1 MTKKTRFAVGAIVV
15 AAGALGLW
23 IYRNAEAHEGPVYRF
38 ATVTR
43 GNLESTVSATG
54 SLSAVTTVQV
64 GTQVS
69 GQVSQILVDFN
80 DRVKKGQL
88 LARIDPT
95 LQEQAVLDAQAGLVR
110 AQADLDRSKAEYD
123 RNKTLYDQKVLTA
136 TEFTTAQYNYTV
148 AQASVKSAQVA
159 LDRARKNLGY
169 TEIYAPI
176 DGVVVQR
183 NVDVGQTVA
192 ASLSAPQ
199 LFLIANDLS
208 QMQILANVDESD
220 IGQIHE
226 SQDVRFTVQAYPNQS
241 FTGKV
246 RQVRLQSTTTEN
258 VVNYTVVVSVD
269 NPKGTLLPGMT
280 ATVEFLT
287 GSAENALIVPNA
299 ALRFRA
305 TPEMMAEAGG
315 RTGAPRTAADSMAY
329 AARRD
334 SMRRARAA
342 AEGNTGGQVSGGQAS
357 GGQVGQASGGTPG
370 ASGGTAAS
378 SGTPG
383 ATSGTPAASGGAPGA
398 SGAAGATR
406 SRASGGRGGFAQL
419 WYVGANG
426 KPAVMRVR
434 TGLSDGQNTQVMGA
448 DVKEGMQVIVGTNT
462 PTTTTT
468 QQQQTT
474 TSPFQQQRRGPGPG
488 GF

>member
-15 AAGALGLW
+15 AEGALGLW
-23 IYRNAEAHEGPVYRF
+23 IYRNAEAREAPSYRF

-54 SLSAVTTVQV
+54 QLSAVTTVQV

-69 GQVSQILVDFN
+69 GQVSAILVDFN

-95 LQEQAVLDAQAGLVR
+95 LAQQAVLDAQAGVVR
-110 AQADLDRSKAEYD
+110 AQADLDRSKAEYE

-159 LDRARKNLGY
+159 LDRAKQNLAY
-169 TEIYAPI
+169 TQIYAPI

-208 QMQILANVDESD
+208 HMQILANVDESD
-220 IGQIHE
+220 IGSIHE
-226 SQDVRFTVQAYPNQS
+226 GQDVRFTVQAYPNQTFS
-241 FTGKV
+241 GKV

-258 VVNYTVVVSVD
+258 VVNYTVVVTVD

-280 ATVEFLT
+280 ATVSFLT
-287 GSAENALIVPNA
+287 GAAENA
-299 ALRFRA
+299 
-305 TPEMMAEAGG
+305 
-315 RTGAPRTAADSMAY
+315 
-329 AARRD
+329 
-334 SMRRARAA
+334 
-342 AEGNTGGQVSGGQAS
+342 
-357 GGQVGQASGGTPG
+357 
-370 ASGGTAAS
+370 
-378 SGTPG
+378 
-383 ATSGTPAASGGAPGA
+383 
-398 SGAAGATR
+398 
-406 SRASGGRGGFAQL
+406 
-419 WYVGANG
+419 
-426 KPAVMRVR
+426 
-434 TGLSDGQNTQVMGA
+434 
-448 DVKEGMQVIVGTNT
+448 
-462 PTTTTT
+462 
-468 QQQQTT
+468 
-474 TSPFQQQRRGPGPG
+474 
-488 GF
+488 

>member
-1 MTKKTRFAVGAIVV
+1 MTGKTRLTVGAIVV

-23 IYRNAEAHEGPVYRF
+23 IYRNAEAHEAPSYRF
-38 ATVTR
+38 VTVTR

-54 SLSAVTTVQV
+54 ALSAVTTVQV

-69 GQVSQILVDFN
+69 GQVAQLYVDFN

-95 LQEQAVLDAQAGLVR
+95 LQQQAVLDAEAGLIR
-110 AQADLDRSKAEYD
+110 AQADLERSRTEYD

-159 LDRARKNLGY
+159 LDRARKNLSY
-169 TEIYAPI
+169 TEIHAPI

-199 LFLIANDLS
+199 LFLIANNLS

-226 SQDVRFTVQAYPNQS
+226 GQDVRFTVQAYPNQP
-241 FTGKV
+241 FTGTV
-246 RQVRLQSTTTEN
+246 RQVRLQSATTEN
-258 VVNYTVVVSVD
+258 VVNYTVVVTVE

-287 GSAENALIVPNA
+287 GTATDAFIVPNA

-305 TPEMMAEAGG
+305 TPEMMAAAGV
-315 RTGAPRTAADSMAY
+315 TSASGAPRTAADSAAF

-334 SMRRARAA
+334 SIRKAR
-342 AEGNTGGQVSGGQAS
+342 
-357 GGQVGQASGGTPG
+357 
-370 ASGGTAAS
+370 
-378 SGTPG
+378 
-383 ATSGTPAASGGAPGA
+383 
-398 SGAAGATR
+398 GAAGGTGGGQFGGAQGAGGAAGGGAARPR
-406 SRASGGRGGFAQL
+406 SSGSTRGGFAQL
-419 WYVGANG
+419 WYVDATG
-426 KPAVMRVR
+426 KPAMMRVR
-434 TGLSDGQNTQVMGA
+434 TGLTDGQNTQIMGP
-448 DVKEGMQVIVGTNT
+448 DVKAGMQVIVGTNA
-462 PTTTTT
+462 PAATTTS
-468 QQQQTT
+468 TT
-474 TSPFQQQRRGPGPG
+474 TSPFQQQRRPGGPG

>member
-1 MTKKTRFAVGAIVV
+1 MTRKTRFALGGIVIV
-15 AAGALGLW
+15 AGALGLW
-23 IYRNAEAHEGPVYRF
+23 IYRNAEAREAPTYRF

-54 SLSAVTTVQV
+54 ALSAVTTVQV

-69 GQVSQILVDFN
+69 GQVSQIYVDFN

-95 LQEQAVLDAQAGLVR
+95 LQQQAVLDAQAGLVR
-110 AQADLDRSKAEYD
+110 AQADVDRSKAEYE

-159 LDRARKNLGY
+159 LDRARKNLAY
-169 TEIYAPI
+169 TEVFAPI

-220 IGQIHE
+220 IGQIHDG
-226 SQDVRFTVQAYPNQS
+226 QDVRFTVQAYPNQA

-246 RQVRLQSTTTEN
+246 RQVRLQSATTEN
-258 VVNYTVVVSVD
+258 VVNYTVVVTVV

-305 TPEMMAEAGG
+305 TPEMIAEAGV
-315 RTGAPRTAADSMAY
+315 TNGAPRTGADSA
-329 AARRD
+329 AWTARRD
-334 SMRRARAA
+334 SLRKAREAA
-342 AEGNTGGQVSGGQAS
+342 GGNAGGGQFGGGQVNGGQAGANRGAANTA
-357 GGQVGQASGGTPG
+357 GGNGT
-370 ASGGTAAS
+370 
-378 SGTPG
+378 
-383 ATSGTPAASGGAPGA
+383 
-398 SGAAGATR
+398 AGATR
-406 SRASGGRGGFAQL
+406 SRSSGSSRGGSAQL
-419 WYVGANG
+419 WYIGANG
-426 KPAVMRVR
+426 KPAVARVR
-434 TGLSDGQNTQVMGA
+434 TGLSDGQNTQVMGP
-448 DVKEGMQVIVGTNT
+448 DLKEGMKVIIGTSS
-462 PTTTTT
+462 PSTTTTT
-468 QQQQTT
+468 AATQTT
-474 TSPFQQQRRGPGPG
+474 TSPFQQQRRPGGPG

>member
-1 MTKKTRFAVGAIVV
+1 MTKNTRFAVGAIVV
-15 AAGALGLW
+15 GAGALGLW
-23 IYRNAEAHEGPVYRF
+23 IYRNAEAHEAPTYRF
-38 ATVTR
+38 AAVTR

-54 SLSAVTTVQV
+54 ALSAVTTVQV

-69 GQVSQILVDFN
+69 GQVSQLFVDFN

-95 LQEQAVLDAQAGLVR
+95 LQQQSVLDAQAGLIR
-110 AQADLDRSKAEYD
+110 AQADLERSKAEYD
-123 RNKTLYDQKVLTA
+123 RNKTLFDQKVLTA
-136 TEFTTAQYNYTV
+136 TEFNTAQYNYTV

-159 LDRARKNLGY
+159 LDRARKNLDY

-199 LFLIANDLS
+199 LFLIANDLA

-226 SQDVRFTVQAYPNQS
+226 GQDVRFTVQAYANQT

-246 RQVRLQSTTTEN
+246 RQVRLQSATTEN
-258 VVNYTVVVSVD
+258 VVNYTVVVTVD

-305 TPEMMAEAGG
+305 TPEMMAEAGVTN
-315 RTGAPRTAADSMAY
+315 TGAPRTAADSAAF

-334 SMRRARAA
+334 SIRKARAA
-342 AEGNTGGQVSGGQAS
+342 AGGNAGGGQFGAGQ
-357 GGQVGQASGGTPG
+357 G
-370 ASGGTAAS
+370 AGAAS
-378 SGTPG
+378 AG
-383 ATSGTPAASGGAPGA
+383 
-398 SGAAGATR
+398 GATR
-406 SRASGGRGGFAQL
+406 SRASGTRGGFAQL
-419 WYVGANG
+419 WYVNASG
-426 KPAVMRVR
+426 KPAVVRVR
-434 TGLSDGQNTQVMGA
+434 TGLSDGQNTQVMGQ
-448 DVKEGMQVIVGTNT
+448 DLKEGMQVIVGTNT
-462 PTTTTT
+462 ATTTTT
-468 QQQQTT
+468 PTQTT
-474 TSPFQQQRRGPGPG
+474 TSPFQQQRRAPGPG
-488 GF
+488 GPGGF

>member
-1 MTKKTRFAVGAIVV
+1 MTRNTRFAVGAIVV

-23 IYRNAEAHEGPVYRF
+23 IYRNAEAHEAPAYRF

-54 SLSAVTTVQV
+54 ALSAVTTVQV

-69 GQVSQILVDFN
+69 GQVAQILVDFN
-80 DRVKKGQL
+80 SHVKKGQL

-95 LQEQAVLDAQAGLVR
+95 LAQQAVLDAQAGLVR

-123 RNKTLYDQKVLTA
+123 RNKVLYDQKVLTA

-159 LDRARKNLGY
+159 LDRARKNLSY

-176 DGVVVQR
+176 DGVVVER

-199 LFLIANDLS
+199 LFLIANDLA
-208 QMQILANVDESD
+208 QMQILASVDESD

-226 SQDVRFTVQAYPNQS
+226 GQDARFTVQAYPNQT
-241 FTGKV
+241 FTGTV
-246 RQVRLQSTTTEN
+246 RQVRLQSATTEN
-258 VVNYTVVVSVD
+258 VVNYTVVVTVA
-269 NPKGTLLPGMT
+269 NPNGRLLPGMT

-287 GSAENALIVPNA
+287 GSAQNALIVPNA

-305 TPEMMAEAGG
+305 TPEMMAEAGVSVNG
-315 RTGAPRTAADSMAY
+315 MGVPRTAAESVAF

-334 SMRRARAA
+334 SLRKARLAA
-342 AEGNTGGQVSGGQAS
+342 GGNGGGQFGGGQGA
-357 GGQVGQASGGTPG
+357 GGQG
-370 ASGGTAAS
+370 ANA
-378 SGTPG
+378 
-383 ATSGTPAASGGAPGA
+383 GGAAGA
-398 SGAAGATR
+398 NGAGGATR
-406 SRASGGRGGFAQL
+406 SRASGTTRGGFAQL
-419 WYVGANG
+419 WYVNASG
-426 KPAVMRVR
+426 KSAMMRVR
-434 TGLSDGQNTQVMGA
+434 TGLSDGQSTEVIGQS
-448 DVKEGMQVIVGTNT
+448 VKEGMQVIIGTAT
-462 PTTTTT
+462 TTATTTTT
-468 QQQQTT
+468 NAT
-474 TSPFQQQRRGPGPG
+474 TSPFQQQRRPPGPG

>member
-1 MTKKTRFAVGAIVV
+1 MTRKTRFALGGIVIV
-15 AAGALGLW
+15 AGALGLW
-23 IYRNAEAHEGPVYRF
+23 IYRNAEAHEAPTYRF

-54 SLSAVTTVQV
+54 ALSAVTTVQV

-69 GQVSQILVDFN
+69 GQVAQIYVDFN

-95 LQEQAVLDAQAGLVR
+95 LQQQAVLDAQAGLVR
-110 AQADLDRSKAEYD
+110 AQADIDRSKAEYE

-159 LDRARKNLGY
+159 LDRARKNLAY
-169 TEIYAPI
+169 TEVFAPI

-220 IGQIHE
+220 IGQIHDG
-226 SQDVRFTVQAYPNQS
+226 QDVRFTVQAYPNQN

-246 RQVRLQSTTTEN
+246 RQVRLQSATTEN
-258 VVNYTVVVSVD
+258 VVNYTVVVTVD

-305 TPEMMAEAGG
+305 TPEMIAEAGV
-315 RTGAPRTAADSMAY
+315 TNSAPRTAADSA
-329 AARRD
+329 AWTARRD
-334 SMRRARAA
+334 SLRKAREAA
-342 AEGNTGGQVSGGQAS
+342 GGNAGGGQFGGGQVNGGGQA
-357 GGQVGQASGGTPG
+357 G
-370 ASGGTAAS
+370 ANR
-378 SGTPG
+378 
-383 ATSGTPAASGGAPGA
+383 GGANTAG
-398 SGAAGATR
+398 GNGTAGATR
-406 SRASGGRGGFAQL
+406 SRSSGSSRGGFAQL

-426 KPAVMRVR
+426 KPAVLRVR
-434 TGLSDGQNTQVMGA
+434 TGLSDGQNTQVMGQNL
-448 DVKEGMQVIVGTNT
+448 KEGMQVITGTNT
-462 PTTTTT
+462 PATTTATT
-468 QQQQTT
+468 QTT
-474 TSPFQQQRRGPGPG
+474 TSPFQQQRRPGPPGPG

>member
-1 MTKKTRFAVGAIVV
+1 VGA
-15 AAGALGLW
+15 GALW
-23 IYRNAEAHEGPVYRF
+23 IYRNAEAHEAPAYRF

-54 SLSAVTTVQV
+54 ALSAVTTVQV

-69 GQVSQILVDFN
+69 GQVAQIYVDFN

-95 LQEQAVLDAQAGLVR
+95 LQQQAVLDAQAGLVR
-110 AQADLDRSKAEYD
+110 AQADLERSKAEYE
-123 RNKTLYDQKVLTA
+123 RNKTLFDQKVLTA
-136 TEFTTAQYNYTV
+136 TEFNTAQYNYTV

-159 LDRARKNLGY
+159 LDRARKNLSY

-176 DGVVVQR
+176 DGVVVER

-199 LFLIANDLS
+199 LFLIANNLS
-208 QMQILANVDESD
+208 QMQILASVDESD
-220 IGQIHE
+220 IGLIHE
-226 SQDVRFTVQAYPNQS
+226 RQDVRFTVQAYPNQT
-241 FTGKV
+241 FTGNV
-246 RQVRLQSTTTEN
+246 RQVRLQSATTEN
-258 VVNYTVVVSVD
+258 VVNYTVVVSVA

-287 GSAENALIVPNA
+287 GSAKDALIVPNA

-305 TPEMMAEAGG
+305 TPEMMAEAGVSASG
-315 RTGAPRTAADSMAY
+315 TGAPRTAADSAAF

-334 SMRRARAA
+334 SLRAARAA
-342 AEGNTGGQVSGGQAS
+342 SGASGAGQAAGQAGANGNRAGGTGEARSQVSGG
-357 GGQVGQASGGTPG
+357 T
-370 ASGGTAAS
+370 
-378 SGTPG
+378 
-383 ATSGTPAASGGAPGA
+383 
-398 SGAAGATR
+398 
-406 SRASGGRGGFAQL
+406 RGGFAQL
-419 WYVGANG
+419 WYLDSTTG

-434 TGLSDGQNTQVMGA
+434 AGLSDGQNTQVMGPN
-448 DVKEGMQVIVGTNT
+448 VKEGMQVIIGTAT
-462 PTTTTT
+462 TTAAPTT
-468 QQQQTT
+468 TT
-474 TSPFQQQRRGPGPG
+474 TSPFQQQRRGPGGPG

>member
-1 MTKKTRFAVGAIVV
+1 MTKNTRFAVGAIIV

-23 IYRNAEAHEGPVYRF
+23 IYRNAEAHEAPSYRF

-54 SLSAVTTVQV
+54 ALSAVTTVQV

-80 DRVKKGQL
+80 DHVKKGQL

-95 LQEQAVLDAQAGLVR
+95 LAQQAVLDAQAGVVR

-159 LDRARKNLGY
+159 LNRARQNLAY
-169 TEIYAPI
+169 TQIYAPI

-220 IGQIHE
+220 IGMIHE
-226 SQDVRFTVQAYPNQS
+226 DQDVRFTVQAYANQT

-246 RQVRLQSTTTEN
+246 KQVRLQSTTTEN

-305 TPEMMAEAGG
+305 TPEMMAEAGVTNA
-315 RTGAPRTAADSMAY
+315 TGAPRTAADSAAF

-334 SMRRARAA
+334 SLRRARQAA
-342 AEGNTGGQVSGGQAS
+342 GGTAVGGPVG
-357 GGQVGQASGGTPG
+357 GGQVGAGQGAGGQAGGTG
-370 ASGGTAAS
+370 
-378 SGTPG
+378 
-383 ATSGTPAASGGAPGA
+383 
-398 SGAAGATR
+398 GATR
-406 SRASGGRGGFAQL
+406 SRSSSGRGGFAQL

-434 TGLSDGQNTQVMGA
+434 TGLSDGQNTQVTGPNL
-448 DVKEGMQVIVGTNT
+448 KEGMQIIIGTNT
-462 PTTTTT
+462 PTATPASPT
-468 QQQQTT
+468 TT
-474 TSPFQQQRRGPGPG
+474 TSPFQQQRRAPGPG